1 MINPETL
8 DLSTLPSVALE
19 SKSDLPTQS
28 AIYFAIDPQGVV
40 QYVGRSANLNN
51 RWVQHNKLKELES
64 IGGIRISYLSLD
76 CDLLTDVEKA
86 LIRWFNPPLNKILT
100 TPERKYYTLRLCPEL
115 KNRVDH
121 WAVER
126 GCRPCDVINDLIA
139 DGLEAAIAKS
149 DEVAA

>member
-1 MINPETL
+1 MNKVITL
-8 DLSTLPSVALE
+8 LVA
-19 SKSDLPTQS
+19 
-28 AIYFAIDPQGVV
+28 
-40 QYVGRSANLNN
+40 YV
-51 RWVQHNKLKELES
+51 
-64 IGGIRISYLSLD
+64 
-76 CDLLTDVEKA
+76 LT
-86 LIRWFNPPLNKILT
+86 NLNKILT

>member
-1 MINPETL
+1 MKTEL
-8 DLSTLPSVALE
+8 Q
-19 SKSDLPTQS
+19 SK
-28 AIYFAIDPQGVV
+28 
-40 QYVGRSANLNN
+40 
-51 RWVQHNKLKELES
+51 
-64 IGGIRISYLSLD
+64 
-76 CDLLTDVEKA
+76 
-86 LIRWFNPPLNKILT
+86 
-100 TPERKYYTLRLCPEL
+100 RKTYTLRLCPEL